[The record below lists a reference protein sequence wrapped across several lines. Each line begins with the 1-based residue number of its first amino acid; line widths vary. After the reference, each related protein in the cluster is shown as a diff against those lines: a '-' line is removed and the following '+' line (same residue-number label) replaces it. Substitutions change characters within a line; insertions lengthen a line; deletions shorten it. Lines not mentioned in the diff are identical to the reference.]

1 MPQGKGTYGT
11 QVGRPSKSAM
21 GMRVKK
27 KDMDMYRG
35 GGMYGNM
42 KEKMMEDGAKLEIV
56 TMKKGGKNVKK
67 VMIDAPAG
75 HHWMDM
81 GDGKFVLMAHKGEFK
96 PHKGAMLKAPFEI
109 ITVHSDK

>member
-1 MPQGKGTYGT
+1 MAGHLEEEK
-11 QVGRPSKSAM
+11 K

-27 KDMDMYRG
+27 KGMMSMYRG

-42 KEKMMEDGAKLEIV
+42 KDKMEKGGMIGMEIV
-56 TMKKGGKNVKK
+56 TMQKGGKNVKK

-109 ITVHSDK
+109 ITVHGKK

>member
-1 MPQGKGTYGT
+1 MGGHLESEKA
-11 QVGRPSKSAM
+11 VK

-42 KEKMMEDGAKLEIV
+42 KDKMMEGGGNLEIV

-96 PHKGAMLKAPFEI
+96 PHKGAMLNAPFEI
-109 ITVHSDK
+109 ITVHSKK